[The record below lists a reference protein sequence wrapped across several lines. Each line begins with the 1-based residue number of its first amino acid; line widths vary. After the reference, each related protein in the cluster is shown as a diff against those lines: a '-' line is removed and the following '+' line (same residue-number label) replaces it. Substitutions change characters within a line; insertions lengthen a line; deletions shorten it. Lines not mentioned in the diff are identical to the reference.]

1 MQLELFSMSEL
12 CVCATKTSLKAFKSF
27 DFELADKMLSA
38 CDSFK
43 FLQKELF
50 QVTHGRPYWQR

>member
-12 CVCATKTSLKAFKSF
+12 CVCATKTSLMAFKAF
-27 DFELADKMLSA
+27 DFKLSDKMLSA

-43 FLQKELF
+43 LLQKKLF
-50 QVTHGRPYWQR
+50 RVTNGRPYWQR